1 MSIAWTLTLC
11 GIALALVA
19 LGLVREEGLMTRKGA
34 RQRSWSNAD
43 LSYLYLNL
51 GKKPVKEIAKRLKR
65 SEKSVYRKADRIR
78 RNEIS
83 LSWCSSCNS
92 LRTIVDRKGKCRIC
106 NLREST
112 ERTEKESRKLI
123 ERLDKETRENYL
135 KNEPL
140 RGSKREDLAEK
151 LSIIK
156 QIKADKGFLVR
167 EEILELAYETRRYN
181 AARSRLRHIRE
192 DLGISPRKNM

>member
-1 MSIAWTLTLC
+1 MSIAWTLALWSVALTL
-11 GIALALVA
+11 AA
-19 LGLVREEGLMTRKGA
+19 LGLVRKEGLMTRKGA

-43 LSYLYLNL
+43 LNYLYLNL
-51 GKKPVKEIAKRLKR
+51 GKKPVKEIARRLRR

-78 RNEIS
+78 RNETS
-83 LSWCSSCNS
+83 LSWCATCNS
-92 LRTIVDRKGKCRIC
+92 LRTLVDRQGKCRIC

-123 ERLDKETRENYL
+123 EQLDREKRENYL
-135 KNEPL
+135 KNEPF